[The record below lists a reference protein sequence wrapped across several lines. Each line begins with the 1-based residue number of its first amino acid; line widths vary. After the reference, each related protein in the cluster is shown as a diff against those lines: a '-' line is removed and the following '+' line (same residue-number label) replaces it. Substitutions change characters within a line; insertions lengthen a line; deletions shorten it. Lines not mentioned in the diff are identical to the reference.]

1 MAKPITAAVLTGPGG
16 AHLDSYFSALASND
30 AVARVGLVDSSGAS
44 EAEARQILG
53 AKFTRLE
60 REAGALLA
68 ADKPDFAIVSMESI
82 AAPPAIRAAL
92 EADCHVLAEK
102 PSCVR
107 AEDFAQLVKLA
118 ETKHKNLSLALAN
131 RLRPRAVH
139 ARKLIRSGALGKIY
153 GVELHIV
160 ADQTR
165 LKSPAYH
172 KSWFADKSRSGGGH
186 LMWLGIHWIDLVM
199 HLTGAKITEV
209 AAFTGNVGGQ
219 PISVEDSAAALLKFE
234 PGFFGTITSGYYLD
248 KGYHSYIKVWGSHGW
263 LELQPHGEVQL
274 VWYSTKDAEPK
285 VTPFDGPKEAS
296 SYTPLVT
303 ACVEAAVDPQK
314 APPINGAESLA
325 ALRTVFACYEAA
337 AQGRTQA
344 VGGV

>member
-1 MAKPITAAVLTGPGG
+1 MATPITAAVLTGPGG
-16 AHLDSYFSALASND
+16 AHLDAYFSALASID
-30 AVARVGLVDSSGAS
+30 GVDRVGVVDSSGAS
-44 EAEARQILG
+44 EAMARKSLG

-60 REAGALLA
+60 REAATLLA
-68 ADKPDFAIVSMESI
+68 ADNPKFVIVSMES
-82 AAPPAIRAAL
+82 ATAPPAIRAAL

-107 AEDFAQLVKLA
+107 GEDFAELVKLA
-118 ETKHKNLSLALAN
+118 EAKHKNLSLALAN
-131 RLRPRAVH
+131 RLRPRAGE
-139 ARKLIRSGALGKIY
+139 ARRLIQTGALGKIY

-165 LKSPAYH
+165 LKSPTYH
-172 KSWFADKSRSGGGH
+172 KSWFADKNRSGGGH

-199 HLTGAKITEV
+199 YLTGAKITEV

-248 KGYHSYIKVWGSHGW
+248 KGYHSYVKIWGSHGW
-263 LELQPHGEVQL
+263 LEMQPHGDVQL
-274 VWYSTKDAEPK
+274 QWYSTKDKEPK
-285 VTPFDGPKEAS
+285 VTVFDGPREAS

-303 ACVEAAVDPQK
+303 ACVEAAADPQK
-314 APPINGAESLA
+314 KPPLNGAESLA

-337 AQGRTQA
+337 AQGKTQP
-344 VGGV
+344 VG